1 MNSYRKV
8 SEADSIP
15 ENILNRILP
24 DDFITYL
31 KSLLGLNKTN
41 SVEQQPSFQ
50 SVFSSY
56 RKVLENSNRAVGL
69 VSEMNS
75 RLGVDYPADMNYV
88 KNIYSALSIAIETAM
103 KNFDIFTQYK
113 YMDLHEVFSRI
124 DKRIC
129 QKINGAASEGLPG
142 QVHSPSAVSAGVRQ
156 NDKDMGILGYIAPL
170 NLVDPMFDNFT
181 PEGCKTIHDII
192 RFMHVK
198 SISHLARR
206 GNTNQCSVPEQFSP
220 AMR

>member
-8 SEADSIP
+8 SEADNRP
-15 ENILNRILP
+15 KNILNRILP
-24 DDFITYL
+24 DDFISSL
-31 KSLLGLNKTN
+31 KSLLGLNKRN
-41 SVEQQPSFQ
+41 NGVQPSFQ

-75 RLGVDYPADMNYV
+75 RLGGDSPADMNHV
-88 KNIYSALSIAIETAM
+88 KNIYSSLHLAVETAI
-103 KNFDIFTQYK
+103 KNFDIFTEYK
-113 YMDLHEVFSRI
+113 YMELHEVFSRI
-124 DKRIC
+124 NRQINDI
-129 QKINGAASEGLPG
+129 INGTASVDLPEPA
-142 QVHSPSAVSAGVRQ
+142 HSPSPESARLST
-156 NDKDMGILGYIAPL
+156 NDNDPKILQHIAPL
-170 NLVDPMFDNFT
+170 NLVDPIFDNFT

-198 SISHLARR
+198 SVSHLARR
-206 GNTNQCSVPEQFSP
+206 GNSNHCSVPEQFSP